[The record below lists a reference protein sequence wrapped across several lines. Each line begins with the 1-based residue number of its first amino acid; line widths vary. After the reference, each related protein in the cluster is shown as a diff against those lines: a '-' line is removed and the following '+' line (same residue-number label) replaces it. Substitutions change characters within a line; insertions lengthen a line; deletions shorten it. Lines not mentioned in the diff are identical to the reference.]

1 MRNDERLRTIYE
13 VMAPYIVRNEHNWR
27 DYLAF
32 ASQFHKHS
40 FDNILLVYAQD
51 EDVSILATRKQW
63 AAIGRNLI
71 PRAKGVAVCV
81 YRNAK
86 LTLDYLFDV
95 SQTTGKEIHP
105 TDWQL
110 SDEMKKALTERL
122 SYAHGF
128 PKQDFSQALYAMASE
143 SVAENY
149 NHFLQE
155 LKQETKGHLFTE
167 IPAGGFEAQ
176 YIQLLTDSISYFI
189 GKKCH
194 LPDEEIQL
202 SDGMATVS
210 HFNTLPLV
218 AHLGTAVTALSK
230 GTYFKNVWDY
240 AHQRIAAEQLREVQE
255 YLRSQIPW
263 KSLSSQR
270 MDLGAELLNF
280 WCGEDELDWGYSQYF
295 EIAAGNLKPFLA
307 MTLFTEILCKHFPDV
322 MSAPVKRLSSKL

>member
-110 SDEMKKALTERL
+110 SDEMKEALTERL

-128 PKQDFSQALYAMASE
+128 PQAGLFPSTVCAGQRICRRQ
-143 SVAENY
+143 
-149 NHFLQE
+149 LQP
-155 LKQETKGHLFTE
+155 LFAGTQAG
-167 IPAGGFEAQ
+167 IPKAICSPRSPAGGFEAQ
-176 YIQLLTDSISYFI
+176 YIQLHDRQHFLFHRQ
-189 GKKCH
+189 K
-194 LPDEEIQL
+194 
-202 SDGMATVS
+202 VS
-210 HFNTLPLV
+210 P
-218 AHLGTAVTALSK
+218 
-230 GTYFKNVWDY
+230 
-240 AHQRIAAEQLREVQE
+240 
-255 YLRSQIPW
+255 
-263 KSLSSQR
+263 
-270 MDLGAELLNF
+270 
-280 WCGEDELDWGYSQYF
+280 
-295 EIAAGNLKPFLA
+295 AG
-307 MTLFTEILCKHFPDV
+307 
-322 MSAPVKRLSSKL
+322 

>member
-210 HFNTLPLV
+210 HFTLLVNTEQAQLL
-218 AHLGTAVTALSK
+218 AHLEESNSLHLAFVYRGTRENAEKFLAAQDQFFVEPEEDTAAQDGEQGEVS
-230 GTYFKNVWDY
+230 GDNNVADNTG
-240 AHQRIAAEQLREVQE
+240 
-255 YLRSQIPW
+255 
-263 KSLSSQR
+263 
-270 MDLGAELLNF
+270 DN
-280 WCGEDELDWGYSQYF
+280 
-295 EIAAGNLKPFLA
+295 AAGNEPA
-307 MTLFTEILCKHFPDV
+307 EEQEVENTDGE
-322 MSAPVKRLSSKL
+322 

>member
-1 MRNDERLRTIYE
+1 M
-13 VMAPYIVRNEHNWR
+13 
-27 DYLAF
+27 
-32 ASQFHKHS
+32 
-40 FDNILLVYAQD
+40 
-51 EDVSILATRKQW
+51 
-63 AAIGRNLI
+63 I

-128 PKQDFSQALYAMASE
+128 PKQDFPQALYAMASE

-230 GTYFKNVWDY
+230 GIIYDCGVMQTPTSIFRDAEHRLLCGSVLPYEIPVFHKALSECGSLEVRPVAICVPQEIQEYCTELFGEDV
-240 AHQRIAAEQLREVQE
+240 QIAAASHDLFAKQVNG
-255 YLRSQIPW
+255 QIYRPLVE
-263 KSLSSQR
+263 KYI
-270 MDLGAELLNF
+270 A
-280 WCGEDELDWGYSQYF
+280 GE
-295 EIAAGNLKPFLA
+295 
-307 MTLFTEILCKHFPDV
+307 
-322 MSAPVKRLSSKL
+322 KRL

>member
-110 SDEMKKALTERL
+110 SNEMKEALTERL

-128 PKQDFSQALYAMASE
+128 SKQDFPQMLYALASE
-143 SVAENY
+143 AVADHY
-149 NHFLQE
+149 HHFLQE
-155 LKQETKGHLFTE
+155 LQQVQQESNSHLFAE
-167 IPAGGFEAQ
+167 VPAGGLEAQ
-176 YIQLLTDSISYFI
+176 YVQLLTDSVSYFI

-194 LPDEEIQL
+194 LPDDGIQL
-202 SDGMATVS
+202 SDGMMTVS
-210 HFNTLPLV
+210 HFNTIPLV
-218 AHLGTAVTALSK
+218 AHLGSAVTSLSK
-230 GTYFKNVWDY
+230 GILLEVERNIKIINRERMVQHGMPAGQNERKGVGADCSCFHSCDGTACSKG
-240 AHQRIAAEQLREVQE
+240 RESTAAEIRQ
-255 YLRSQIPW
+255 
-263 KSLSSQR
+263 
-270 MDLGAELLNF
+270 G
-280 WCGEDELDWGYSQYF
+280 
-295 EIAAGNLKPFLA
+295 
-307 MTLFTEILCKHFPDV
+307 
-322 MSAPVKRLSSKL
+322 

>member
-1 MRNDERLRTIYE
+1 MVGPTHIRKSHL
-13 VMAPYIVRNEHNWR
+13 
-27 DYLAF
+27 
-32 ASQFHKHS
+32 S
-40 FDNILLVYAQD
+40 LLHG
-51 EDVSILATRKQW
+51 SPWSLSST
-63 AAIGRNLI
+63 
-71 PRAKGVAVCV
+71 

-128 PKQDFSQALYAMASE
+128 PKQDFPQALYAMASE

-194 LPDEEIQL
+194 LSDEEIQL

-210 HFNTLPLV
+210 HFILLE
-218 AHLGTAVTALSK
+218 
-230 GTYFKNVWDY
+230 NVPGL
-240 AHQRIAAEQLREVQE
+240 APTSLLLLEQLRTID
-255 YLRSQIPW
+255 R
-263 KSLSSQR
+263 
-270 MDLGAELLNF
+270 
-280 WCGEDELDWGYSQYF
+280 
-295 EIAAGNLKPFLA
+295 
-307 MTLFTEILCKHFPDV
+307 
-322 MSAPVKRLSSKL
+322 KRLRGYIGRISKEKMLEVDAALAISIGIGYPNERRTHNV